1 MNIIFDANT
10 REALVKNLEEKNKSA
25 VRLMVRGFGWGGPIL
40 GVALDEPNAED
51 EIITVNGV
59 KFAIEPDSSYLFD
72 NSKIVYTKGIF
83 GKGFNVIPAG
93 GNKGC

>member
-1 MNIIFDANT
+1 MNILFDENT
-10 REALVKNLEEKNKSA
+10 KNALLENLEKENKSS

-40 GVALDEPNAED
+40 GAALDEPQEED
-51 EIITVNGV
+51 EIFTINNI

-72 NSKIVYTKGIF
+72 GSKIVYTKGIF
-83 GKGFNVIPAG
+83 GKGFKVIPSG